1 VATLYIR
8 EYSTIACP
16 GPDFNGM
23 QAGLEPGIDQSPLVF
38 GGGVQLSAVFASTTR
53 IVRLHT
59 DSICSILFGIAPVA
73 TTANARMAA
82 NQTEF
87 FGVQPG
93 ANLKVSV
100 IVNV

>member
-1 VATLYIR
+1 MATLYIR
-8 EYSTIACP
+8 EYQTIAAP

-23 QAGLEPGIDQSPLVF
+23 QAGMEPGLDQAPLVF
-38 GGGVQLSAVFASTTR
+38 GGGVQLSSAFAVGTR
-53 IVRLHT
+53 VVRLHT
-59 DSICSILFGIAPVA
+59 DAICSILFGTAPTA

-100 IVNV
+100 IVNT

>member
-8 EYSTIACP
+8 EYQTIASP

-23 QAGLEPGIDQSPLVF
+23 QAGLEPGVDQPTLPI
-38 GGGVQLSAVFASTTR
+38 GGAVQSVAFLPTTR
-53 IVRLHT
+53 FVRLHT
-59 DSICSILFGIAPVA
+59 DAVCSVLFGTNPVA
-73 TTANARMAA
+73 STANARMAA

-100 IVNV
+100 IANV

>member
-1 VATLYIR
+1 MATLYIR
-8 EYSTIACP
+8 EYQTIAAP

-23 QAGLEPGIDQSPLVF
+23 QAGMEPGTDQTPLVF
-38 GGGVQLSAVFASTTR
+38 TGGVQQSVAFAGSTR
-53 IVRLHT
+53 VVRLHT
-59 DSICSILFGIAPVA
+59 DSICSVLFGTNPTA